1 MQGLPGARTGG
12 PVGGQGLGSRP
23 QSSERDRQ
31 ARRSGH
37 KTQLYL
43 ADASTGGPAE
53 RVPVRSL
60 RRYI

>member
-1 MQGLPGARTGG
+1 MRGLPGARTAL
-12 PVGGQGLGSRP
+12 VLGRRDQ

-53 RVPVRSL
+53 RAPVRSL